1 MLLMKLEAREKFA
14 FLQLAHYLARV
25 DNNFGKEEEEVI
37 LEYCDEMGIENIDS
51 FDMDSFNL
59 EATLNNFKSQRSR
72 KIVVLELMILV
83 HIDSVF
89 NINEQ
94 ILIEKIS
101 QNFGIST
108 KDLNDFSSW
117 GKSVAK
123 LYEVAKVYMS
133 VFFFKQKTAYEI
145 GM

>member
-51 FDMDSFNL
+51 FDMENFNL
-59 EATLNNFKSQRSR
+59 EATLNNFKSKRSK

-133 VFFFKQKTAYEI
+133 DDYEELI
-145 GM
+145 S

>member
-1 MLLMKLEAREKFA
+1 MKLEAREKFA

-51 FDMDSFNL
+51 FDMENFNL

-133 VFFFKQKTAYEI
+133 DDYEELI
-145 GM
+145 S

>member
-14 FLQLAHYLARV
+14 FLQLAHFLARV
-25 DNNFGKEEEEVI
+25 DNSFGKEEEEVI

-133 VFFFKQKTAYEI
+133 DDYEELI
-145 GM
+145 S